1 MQLNPIKTSRLIK
14 TSYVNYLKTLFPIND
29 PEIERLFN
37 KMLEDEDKLF
47 KGPYLESTPPYLT
60 GKNIKELQNEKVLSP
75 LFDNLDSE
83 YLPINRLL
91 YKHQEKAI
99 RKIVGGRNLIVATGT
114 GSGKTEAFLI
124 PIFNHL
130 LIEKGNGTLCPGVRS
145 LLLYPM
151 NALANDQVKRLRQL
165 LKNCP
170 DITFGRYIGET
181 EPKKNRAR
189 DDYKKTYV
197 NDPLP
202 NELLS
207 REEMQESPPHIL
219 LTNYAM
225 LEYLLL
231 RPDDNVFFDGSY
243 SRHWKFIVM
252 DEVHTYDG
260 AKGIET
266 AMLLRRLKDRILK
279 GNHNQI
285 QCIGTSATVGG
296 EKKDFDKIAR
306 FGSQLFS
313 ELFEYDEKDESRQDV
328 VLAERLEMTTAS
340 KEKWFPAPE
349 FYNKLNEYIESAD
362 EPDLSTIFEIA
373 KTFNVPEAISLSVSK
388 SNISHLT
395 EQKETYKVWLY
406 ILLKDDERL
415 HALHELLKEPK
426 SLKDISDSLNISEEH
441 LVSFVNLAVRAK
453 SGESD
458 APLLPARYHFFVKAL
473 EGGFVSFSPDKKLFL
488 NPEIKRIENDEGYP
502 VFEMATCKQCGSIYL
517 VGEEKDNK
525 LLHAK
530 GITEDNIEKAAFYH
544 VRPDITLPD
553 EDEDIAEEVDEEIH
567 EEEYILCAGCSAIA
581 KTDIF
586 AQEICNCTPSKKRL
600 IKLFKASDSSG
611 KIKRCPS
618 CGTRGNVVYRFLT
631 GQDAPTSVISTALYQ
646 EIPEREVDM
655 QEISQAED
663 GWGDSGEKKSRKLL
677 IFSDSRQD
685 AAYFAPYLGDITYQ
699 PILWRR
705 LIVEILN
712 KKADEIIRDNWTL
725 RDFIEPLRKRASEA
739 NLFEEAS
746 IKEQKIQVWRWLIKE
761 FTSFERRISLEGVG
775 LIKFKLIK
783 PQNVSPIAIF
793 FSQLPWCLNED
804 EVWELCEAL
813 IGSFRLQNAIEF
825 PEDISPEDEFFS
837 PRNREYFFRV
847 SGASSKKHIYSWL
860 STSHGKRNKRVDFLL
875 KLLKSCC
882 GNEDIQKCNEA
893 LQKIWD
899 GITNQNSPLR
909 NYFEAKPVTSEGY
922 VYQLRLN
929 AYKIVPGF
937 NNNVSWFR
945 CNKCGN
951 LTSINV
957 RNVCPTYQCAGDLNP
972 CIPEEELKN
981 NHYRKLY
988 HDLKPIPMVCKEH
1001 TAQLS
1006 GKRAS
1011 QLQTDFMQGKVNIIS
1026 CSTTFEMGVDV
1037 GSLESVMMRNVPPSP
1052 ANYIQRAGRAGRRTD
1067 SAAFSLTYCQ
1077 RRPHDLSYFAEPL
1090 KIIKGEIKPP
1100 VFEVKNE
1107 KIIRRHMH
1115 SAVFSSFWRDNGS
1128 LFGKV
1133 NHFFFNI
1140 NEKEINSLEDFRKE
1154 HPIFTFLQKRP
1165 KEIEHALRNIVP
1177 EELHSALNLE
1187 TWGWLNE
1194 LIDDKDG
1201 SLIKAADMVY
1211 SEVAFLEQERE
1222 RLVRENK
1229 RSDFILGTIKT
1240 IKDRPIIEYL
1250 SSKNVL
1256 PKYGFPVDVVELELN
1271 HHGIEAT
1278 GLELQRDLR
1287 IALSEYAP
1295 SSQVVAGGRL
1305 WTSYGLKRLP
1315 KREWKRYIYA
1325 VCGNKNCN
1333 TYQRQILA
1341 AETAEDIEKIENNF
1355 RKQLCTNCS
1364 HPLSDS
1370 NISKF
1375 IVPEFGFMTK
1385 REAPEKPR
1393 GSRPEKTYTSR
1404 IYYSGESGSE
1414 AAGPVMKFKDVSIH
1428 TKIISSGYLAVINR
1442 AGFKVCN
1449 TCGYAVK
1456 AGSKASNKKGH
1467 DNYIGNPCKGIIGYY
1482 DLGHE
1487 FSSDILRID
1496 FEGIT
1501 QYSEEFWLS
1510 LLYALLEGA
1519 SDSLSIIRSDL
1530 DGCLYPHR
1538 ASPNPAIILFD
1549 NVPGGAGHVK
1559 RIAESEESI
1568 VAMLQSAL
1576 NKVSG
1581 KCGCGG
1587 GIEGEG
1593 DTSCYGCLQNYQNQ
1607 LYHDKLKRKLVKEFL
1622 GENFS

>member
-14 TSYVNYLKTLFPIND
+14 SSYVNYLKTLFPIND
-29 PEIERLFN
+29 PEIERLFH

-60 GKNIKELQNEKVLSP
+60 GKNIKELQNEKILSP
-75 LFDNLDSE
+75 LFDILDSK
-83 YLPINRLL
+83 YLPADRLL
-91 YKHQEKAI
+91 YLHQEKAI
-99 RKIVGGRNLIVATGT
+99 GKIVNGRNLIVATGT

-130 LIEKGNGTLCPGVRS
+130 LTEKDKGTLCPGVRA

-165 LKNCP
+165 LTTCP

-181 EPKKNRAR
+181 VKDKNRAR
-189 DDYKKTYV
+189 EDYNKTY
-197 NDPLP
+197 NEKPLD
-202 NELLS
+202 NERLS

-231 RPDDNVFFDGSY
+231 RPDDNVFFDGQH

-296 EKKDFDKIAR
+296 EEKDIDKIAR

-313 ELFEYDEKDESRQDV
+313 EPFKYDEKDESRQDV
-328 VLAERLEMTTAS
+328 VLAERLEITTAS

-362 EPDLSTIFEIA
+362 EPDLSTLLEIA
-373 KTFNVPEAISLSVSK
+373 KTFNVPEGISLSVSK

-395 EQKETYKVWLY
+395 EQKEKYKIWIY

-415 HALHELLKEPK
+415 HALHKLLKEPK
-426 SLKDISDSLNISEEH
+426 SLKDISDSLKISKEH

-453 SGESD
+453 SGKND

-473 EGGFVSFSPDKKLFL
+473 EGGFVTFSPDKKLFL
-488 NPEIKRIENDEGYP
+488 NPETKRIEDGEEYP
-502 VFEMATCKQCGSIYL
+502 VFEMATCKKCGSIYL

-525 LLHAK
+525 LLQAK

-567 EEEYILCAGCSAIA
+567 EEEYILCAGCGAIA
-581 KTDIF
+581 KTSLYDQDI
-586 AQEICNCTPSKKRL
+586 CTCTSSKKHL
-600 IKLFKASDSSG
+600 MKLFKASDSGG

-631 GQDAPTSVISTALYQ
+631 GQDAPASVLTTALYQ
-646 EIPEREVDM
+646 EIPEREIEM
-655 QEISQAED
+655 QPKSQE
-663 GWGDSGEKKSRKLL
+663 DSGWEDTEIKKSRKLL

-712 KKADEIIRDNWTL
+712 KKADEIIRDNWTIG
-725 RDFIEPLRKRASEA
+725 DFVEPLRRRASEA
-739 NLFEEAS
+739 NLFEGAS
-746 IKEQKIQVWRWLIKE
+746 IREQKIQVGRWLIKE
-761 FTSFERRISLEGVG
+761 FTSLERRISLEGVG

-783 PQNVSPIAIF
+783 PQNVSPISIF
-793 FSQLPWCLNED
+793 FSQSPWCLNED
-804 EVWELCEAL
+804 EAWELCEAL
-813 IGSFRLQNAIEF
+813 IGSFRLQSAIEF

-837 PRNREYFFRV
+837 PRNREYFFRI
-847 SGASSKKHIYSWL
+847 SGASHKRHIYSWL
-860 STSHGKRNKRVDFLL
+860 STSQGKRNKRMDFLL
-875 KLLKSCC
+875 KLLKSCS

-909 NYFEAKPVTSEGY
+909 NCFEAKQVSNEGY
-922 VYQLRLN
+922 VYQLKMN
-929 AYKIVPGF
+929 AYKIVP
-937 NNNVSWFR
+937 NYKNHITWFR
-945 CNKCGN
+945 CNRCGN
-951 LTSINV
+951 LTNINI
-957 RNVCPTYQCAGDLNP
+957 RNVCPTYQCTGELKP
-972 CIPEEELKN
+972 CIPEQELRN

-1001 TAQLS
+1001 TAQLT

-1026 CSTTFEMGVDV
+1026 CSTTFELGVDV

-1052 ANYIQRAGRAGRRTD
+1052 SNYIQRAGRAGRRTD

-1115 SAVFSSFWRDNGS
+1115 SAVFSSFWRDNKE

-1133 NHFFFNI
+1133 KDFFFDI
-1140 NEKEINSLEDFRKE
+1140 NEKEIKSLDEFKKE
-1154 HPIFTFLQKRP
+1154 HPIFSFLQKRP

-1187 TWGWLNE
+1187 TWGWLKE

-1201 SLIKAADMVY
+1201 SLMKAADMVY

-1305 WTSYGLKRLP
+1305 WTSYGLKCLP
-1315 KREWKRYIYA
+1315 KREWKRYIYV

-1364 HPLSDS
+1364 RPLSDS
-1370 NISKF
+1370 NPRTF
-1375 IVPEFGFMTK
+1375 IVPEFGFITK
-1385 REAPEKPR
+1385 REAPKKP
-1393 GSRPEKTYTSR
+1393 GSSRPERTYTSR

-1414 AAGPVMKFKDVSIH
+1414 AAEPVMKFGDVSIH

-1442 AGFKVCN
+1442 AGFKVCKK
-1449 TCGYAVK
+1449 CGYAVK
-1456 AGSKASNKKGH
+1456 LATNTTSHK
-1467 DNYIGNPCKGIIGYY
+1467 NYIGNECRGSLGRY

-1501 QYSEEFWLS
+1501 QYSEDFWLS

-1559 RIAESEESI
+1559 RIAKPEGSLL
-1568 VAMLQSAL
+1568 AMFEAAF

-1587 GIEGEG
+1587 GVEGEG

-1607 LYHDKLKRKLVKEFL
+1607 LYHDKLKRRLVKEFI
-1622 GENFS
+1622 ENNLF

>member
-1 MQLNPIKTSRLIK
+1 MTQLNPIKTSRLIK

-29 PEIERLFN
+29 PEIEKRFHE
-37 KMLEDEDKLF
+37 MLEDENKLF
-47 KGPYLESTPPYLT
+47 KGPYLESTPPYVT
-60 GKNIKELQNEKVLSP
+60 GKNIKELQDGNLLSP
-75 LFDNLDSE
+75 LFDILDSK
-83 YLPINRLL
+83 YLPANRPL
-91 YKHQEKAI
+91 YLHQEKAI
-99 RKIVGGRNLIVATGT
+99 RKIVNGRNLIVATGT

-130 LIEKGNGTLCPGVRS
+130 LTEKDKGTLCPGVRA

-170 DITFGRYIGET
+170 DITFGRYIGDTKT
-181 EPKKNRAR
+181 EKKRAK
-189 DDYKKTYV
+189 DDYFRTH
-197 NDPLP
+197 NEEPLP

-231 RPDDNVFFDGSY
+231 RPDDNVFFDGQH
-243 SRHWKFIVM
+243 SRHWRFIVM

-296 EKKDFDKIAR
+296 EEKDFDKIAR

-313 ELFEYDEKDESRQDV
+313 EPFEYDEKDESRQDV

-349 FYNKLNEYIESAD
+349 FYNKLNEYIESSD
-362 EPDLSTIFEIA
+362 EPDLSTLLEIA
-373 KTFNVPEAISLSVSK
+373 KTFNVPEGISLSVSK
-388 SNISHLT
+388 SNISPLT
-395 EQKETYKVWLY
+395 EQKEKYKIWIY

-415 HALHELLKEPK
+415 HALHKLLKEPK
-426 SLKDISDSLNISEEH
+426 SLKDISDSLEISEEH

-453 SGESD
+453 SGEND

-473 EGGFVSFSPDKKLFL
+473 EGGFVTFSPDKKLFL
-488 NPEIKRIENDEGYP
+488 NPETKRIENGEEYP
-502 VFEMATCKQCGSIYL
+502 VFEMATCKKCGSIYL

-525 LLHAK
+525 LLQAK

-544 VRPDITLPD
+544 VRQDITLPD

-567 EEEYILCAGCSAIA
+567 EDEYVLCAGCGTFSR
-581 KTDIF
+581 TSLYD
-586 AQEICNCTPSKKRL
+586 QVICDCVSSKKRL
-600 IKLFKASDSSG
+600 MKLFKVSDSGG

-631 GQDAPTSVISTALYQ
+631 GQDAPASVLATALYQ
-646 EIPEREVDM
+646 EIPEREIEM
-655 QEISQAED
+655 QPKSQE
-663 GWGDSGEKKSRKLL
+663 DSGWEDTEIKKSRKLL

-725 RDFIEPLRKRASEA
+725 RDFVEPLRRRASEA
-739 NLFEEAS
+739 NLLEGAS
-746 IKEQKIQVWRWLIKE
+746 IGEQKIQAWRWLIKE
-761 FTSFERRISLEGVG
+761 FTSLERRISLEGVG

-783 PQNVSPIAIF
+783 PQNVSPISIF
-793 FSQLPWCLNED
+793 FSQSPWCLNED

-813 IGSFRLQNAIEF
+813 IGSFRLQSAIEF

-837 PRNREYFFRV
+837 PRNREYFFRI
-847 SGASSKKHIYSWL
+847 SGASPQRHIYSWL
-860 STSHGKRNKRVDFLL
+860 STSQGKRNKRVDFLL
-875 KLLKSCC
+875 KLLKSCS

-909 NYFEAKPVTSEGY
+909 NCFEAKQVSNEGY
-922 VYQLRLN
+922 VYQLKMN
-929 AYKIVPGF
+929 AYKIVP
-937 NNNVSWFR
+937 NYKNHITWFR
-945 CNKCGN
+945 CNRCGN
-951 LTSINV
+951 LTNINI
-957 RNVCPTYQCAGDLNP
+957 RNVCPTYQCTGELLP
-972 CIPEEELKN
+972 CIPENELKN

-1001 TAQLS
+1001 TAQLTGS
-1006 GKRAS
+1006 KAS
-1011 QLQTDFMQGKVNIIS
+1011 ELQMDFMQGKVNIIS
-1026 CSTTFEMGVDV
+1026 CSTTFELGVDV

-1115 SAVFSSFWRDNGS
+1115 SAVFSSFWRDNRS

-1177 EELHSALNLE
+1177 EELHSALNLA
-1187 TWGWLNE
+1187 TWGWLKE

-1256 PKYGFPVDVVELELN
+1256 PKYGFPVDVVALELN

-1305 WTSYGLKRLP
+1305 WTSYGLKCLP

-1364 HPLSDS
+1364 RPLSDS
-1370 NISKF
+1370 NPRTF
-1375 IVPEFGFMTK
+1375 IVPEFGFITK
-1385 REAPEKPR
+1385 REAPKKP
-1393 GSRPEKTYTSR
+1393 GSSRPERTYTSR

-1414 AAGPVMKFKDVSIH
+1414 AAEPVMKFGDVSIH

-1442 AGFKVCN
+1442 AGFKVCKK
-1449 TCGYAVK
+1449 CGYAVK
-1456 AGSKASNKKGH
+1456 LATNTTSHK
-1467 DNYIGNPCKGIIGYY
+1467 NYIGNECRGSLGRY

-1501 QYSEEFWLS
+1501 QYSEDFWLS

-1559 RIAESEESI
+1559 RIAKPEGSLLAMFES
-1568 VAMLQSAL
+1568 AF

-1587 GIEGEG
+1587 GVEGEG

-1607 LYHDKLKRKLVKEFL
+1607 LYHDKLKRRLVKEFL
-1622 GENFS
+1622 ENNLF